1 MLSEEEFTVFQNQ
14 LVELGQEN
22 FKLKEQLDNLQ
33 AANAELPKL
42 KQQIEQCEKQR
53 DEMRMR
59 HTQSVDVLKEELG
72 KLQQQAAEVAA
83 TNSKRVSDR
92 ITEVNQQITEVQ
104 KQTKDKE
111 GQLEQLKQQLKTH
124 ELRIQ
129 QKSSKLETLKARAQ
143 KYIPVM
149 KFLENS
155 RAMPMYIEDLNSR
168 IYSMRKAKEAD
179 EKALAELDQ
188 KVTDLHR
195 ENDDLGKKIKD
206 RAQDIADSEKKLK
219 LTQEKI
225 SAANSEIESTKKAIA
240 EAEMK
245 LTAAKE
251 AQIKII
257 GQRNEE
263 LQKIK
268 AEREQLEAQI
278 KEQEAEKVN
287 LQSKISELH
296 AKTEEELSKHNEKIA
311 KLRKK
316 LNNIK
321 ETGTDDEIPRVDKE
335 LQEQINRIID
345 EKASLKDKSQ
355 MLLQAIELV
364 KEEIRDKDLEIQT
377 LTLKQPPTAKILA
390 MPEFQQKQLLLEELV
405 LQNKELKNTFSNM
418 TERIAQ
424 MKEEAAKLRKAIQE
438 KSK

>member
-149 KFLENS
+149 KFLEKHPIIS
-155 RAMPMYIEDLNSR
+155 
-168 IYSMRKAKEAD
+168 K
-179 EKALAELDQ
+179 
-188 KVTDLHR
+188 
-195 ENDDLGKKIKD
+195 ND
-206 RAQDIADSEKKLK
+206 
-219 LTQEKI
+219 
-225 SAANSEIESTKKAIA
+225 
-240 EAEMK
+240 
-245 LTAAKE
+245 
-251 AQIKII
+251 
-257 GQRNEE
+257 
-263 LQKIK
+263 
-268 AEREQLEAQI
+268 
-278 KEQEAEKVN
+278 
-287 LQSKISELH
+287 
-296 AKTEEELSKHNEKIA
+296 
-311 KLRKK
+311 
-316 LNNIK
+316 
-321 ETGTDDEIPRVDKE
+321 
-335 LQEQINRIID
+335 
-345 EKASLKDKSQ
+345 
-355 MLLQAIELV
+355 
-364 KEEIRDKDLEIQT
+364 
-377 LTLKQPPTAKILA
+377 
-390 MPEFQQKQLLLEELV
+390 F
-405 LQNKELKNTFSNM
+405 
-418 TERIAQ
+418 
-424 MKEEAAKLRKAIQE
+424 
-438 KSK
+438 